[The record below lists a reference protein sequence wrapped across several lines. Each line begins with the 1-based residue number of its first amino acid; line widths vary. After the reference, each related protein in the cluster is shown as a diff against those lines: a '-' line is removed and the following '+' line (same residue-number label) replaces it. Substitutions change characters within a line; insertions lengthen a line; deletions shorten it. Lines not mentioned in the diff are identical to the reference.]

1 MKHLTIVFS
10 KPENQG
16 QNRSK
21 PKTKSSKYKIP
32 DCTCD
37 ICGKVVKGRATLK
50 LHKMAVHENLKPHVC
65 DRCGQKYVRKAKL
78 NEHVK
83 NTHEKEQRYKCEQCD
98 KTFSWS
104 TNLKNHIEAIHIGK
118 LPN

>member
-1 MKHLTIVFS
+1 
-10 KPENQG
+10 
-16 QNRSK
+16 
-21 PKTKSSKYKIP
+21 
-32 DCTCD
+32 
-37 ICGKVVKGRATLK
+37 
-50 LHKMAVHENLKPHVC
+50 MAVHENLKPHVC

-83 NTHEKEQRYKCEQCD
+83 NTHEKEQRYKCEHCD

>member
-1 MKHLTIVFS
+1 MKHITIVFS
-10 KPENQG
+10 RPENKG

-32 DCTCD
+32 NCTCD
-37 ICGKVVKGRATLK
+37 ICGKVVKGQATLK

-78 NEHVK
+78 TV
-83 NTHEKEQRYKCEQCD
+83 YGKCSIAILS
-98 KTFSWS
+98 KFSLQKYLQLY
-104 TNLKNHIEAIHIGK
+104 NLQEWEGYWF
-118 LPN
+118 